1 MANRV
6 KHNHQYR
13 GGQFVSTLG
22 FGFLI
27 VLLASCSPN
36 SPSIFDP
43 HSLEAGHIANLAW
56 LMFGIATFVFVV
68 VTVLLLAAVVRSRR
82 SELVA
87 DISTKKDR
95 RAITWVLI
103 GGAVIPVAVL
113 FIVMVLSV
121 VTEKTIA
128 ASNNAAVTIEIVGH
142 RWWWEVHYPD
152 RDITTANE
160 VHIPINEPVLLRVTS
175 ADVIHSLWIPQ
186 LNGKFDMILGQTNTV
201 SIQATTIGSYRGEC
215 AEFCGAQ
222 HAHMAFIVVAEE
234 PDQFDKWA
242 AKQAQPAANLDPHSD
257 AMVFEGQQTFL
268 GSSCVYCHT
277 VKGTNASGTL
287 GPDLTHL
294 ASRATIG
301 AGILPNTPGNLAGW
315 IINAQAIKPG
325 NFMPPMDLDPDQLQ
339 AILAYFQTLQ

>member
-1 MANRV
+1 MSNRV
-6 KHNHQYR
+6 ENNHR
-13 GGQFVSTLG
+13 WCGEPFMTTLG
-22 FGFLI
+22 LVFLI
-27 VLLASCSPN
+27 FLLASCSPN
-36 SPSIFDP
+36 TPSMFDT
-43 HSLEAGHIANLAW
+43 HSLEASRIATLAW
-56 LMFGIATFVFVV
+56 LMFGIAAFVFVII
-68 VTVLLLAAVVRSRR
+68 TVLLLLVVVRSRR
-82 SELVA
+82 SQLAA
-87 DISTKKDR
+87 DIASHKDR

-103 GGAVIPVAVL
+103 GGAVIPVVVL
-113 FIVMVLSV
+113 LIVMTLSV
-121 VTEKTIA
+121 ITEKTIA
-128 ASNNAAVTIEIVGH
+128 APNNGSLNIEIVGH

-152 RDITTANE
+152 RDITTAND
-160 VHIPINEPVLLRVTS
+160 VHIPINQPVLLRVTS

-186 LNGKFDMILGQTNTV
+186 LNGKFDMIPGQTNTV
-201 SIQATTIGSYRGEC
+201 SVQATTVGSYRGEC
-215 AEFCGAQ
+215 AEFCGMQ

-242 AKQAQPAANLDPHSD
+242 AKQAEPAANLDARSD

-325 NFMPPMDLDPDQLQ
+325 NFMPPMDLDSDQLQ

>member
-1 MANRV
+1 MNNRV
-6 KHNHQYR
+6 ENHHQWR
-13 GGQFVSTLG
+13 GGQFMTTLG
-22 FGFLI
+22 LGFLI

-36 SPSIFDP
+36 TPSIFDP
-43 HSLEAGHIANLAW
+43 HSLEAGRIANLSW
-56 LMFGIATFVFVV
+56 LMFGIAALVFVV
-68 VTVLLLAAVVRSRR
+68 ITVLLLLVVIRARR
-82 SELVA
+82 SELAA
-87 DISTKKDR
+87 DISSKTDR
-95 RAITWVLI
+95 RTIIWILI

-121 VTEKTIA
+121 VTDKANA
-128 ASNNAAVTIEIVGH
+128 ASDNGTLTIEVVGH
-142 RWWWEVHYPD
+142 RWWWEIHYPD
-152 RDITTANE
+152 RNITTANE
-160 VHIPINEPVLLRVTS
+160 IHIPVNQPVVLRVTS

-186 LNGKFDMILGQTNTV
+186 LNGKFDMIPGQTN
-201 SIQATTIGSYRGEC
+201 SIAIQATTVGSYRGEC
-215 AEFCGAQ
+215 AEFCGLQ

-242 AKQAQPAANLDPHSD
+242 TKQAQPAANLDPHSD

-277 VKGTNASGTL
+277 IKGTNASGTL
-287 GPDLTHL
+287 GPDLTHI

-315 IINAQAIKPG
+315 IINSQAIKPG
-325 NFMPPMDLDPDQLQ
+325 NFMPPMALDPDQLQ